1 MVKKHLSRRYGQSTI
16 QLLKD
21 LRLNYAVV
29 SSGLILLGFFWN
41 KLEGFDWQ
49 YVALIVS
56 IFYANLFGY
65 VINDF
70 YDATY
75 DYQEYC
81 KKLRNLFCSSNTKRL
96 GKVVLYASL
105 SLSLLFGGI
114 VSPQIFII
122 IVLFNILAFCYSAPP
137 FNLRNRLYWDWIFIF
152 LWKGLIIFTGYFY
165 FSGLILPSDLFIWGT
180 LMMVLLLSLISQ
192 IDNQI
197 RDFKTDKI
205 TNIDNTV
212 QRLGTH
218 NASSINRFLIGLF
231 YTFSFV
237 FCFLL
242 GHYVTML
249 LILLNVCP
257 YFFVNSS
264 KYGKIIQFTNIWIV
278 VLFLEHFM
286 GYFSYQQ
293 QLLAYFWI
301 VVMGGIA
308 FRHVK
313 RTDLFNGKRS

>member
-1 MVKKHLSRRYGQSTI
+1 MVKKHLSWRYGQSMI

-70 YDATY
+70 YDAIY
-75 DYQEYC
+75 DDQEYG
-81 KKLRNLFCSSNTKRL
+81 KKLRNLFCSSTTKRL
-96 GKVVLYASL
+96 GKIVLYASL

-137 FNLRNRLYWDWIFIF
+137 FKLRNRLYWDWLFIF

-165 FSGLILPSDLFIWGT
+165 FFGLIFPSDFFIGGT

-192 IDNQI
+192 IDNQL

-205 TNIDNTV
+205 TNADNTV
-212 QRLGTH
+212 QRLGTY
-218 NASSINRFLIGLF
+218 NASSINWFLIGLF

-249 LILLNVCP
+249 LILLNVIP

-264 KYGKIIQFTNIWIV
+264 QYGNMIQFTNIWIV

-286 GYFSYQQ
+286 GYFSYTQ
-293 QLLAYFWI
+293 QLLSYVWI

-308 FRHVK
+308 LRHVK
-313 RTDLFNGKRS
+313 RTGLFNGKRS